1 MSRLSPPSPAA
12 FLTSVSLPNCQRL
25 QRVFIQVTNT
35 WNAHKEDAHS
45 LRVELS
51 QGCMGEIVD
60 VGGPVVF
67 SRHRSDTSAAP
78 QEAAVPFLSAFWFI
92 WQKCTLF
99 NLCET
104 DGMNQHQRF
113 FVYLST
119 FNQPESCKPSSASSS
134 PGIQLLHQHHQR
146 LDFLFTSLNITS
158 SHWSLYKFL
167 RKRGDKSSC
176 SLKTLRVSLDWN
188 SRMILT

>member
-1 MSRLSPPSPAA
+1 MKR
-12 FLTSVSLPNCQRL
+12 TQRRRP
-25 QRVFIQVTNT
+25 Q
-35 WNAHKEDAHS
+35 

-78 QEAAVPFLSAFWFI
+78 QEAAVPFLSESFG
-92 WQKCTLF
+92 LF
-99 NLCET
+99 DRNVLCLTSVKPMEWT
-104 DGMNQHQRF
+104 STS
-113 FVYLST
+113 VSLCST
-119 FNQPESCKPSSASSS
+119 FNQPDSCKPSSATSST
-134 PGIQLLHQHHQR
+134 GIQLLHQHHQR

-158 SHWSLYKFL
+158 SRWSLYKRL
-167 RKRGDKSSC
+167 RKRGDKSSY

-188 SRMILT
+188 TRMILT